1 MGDAESIIEDLNLEP
16 HPEGGYFVEC
26 FKTDSISIIYYL
38 LKKNEKS
45 HWHRLNKNE
54 NLHFYKGDPL
64 IIYISEDGI
73 NFKSFILGEKNNF
86 NYTVKA
92 GNWFA
97 MRSSGEYSLIGC
109 TVAPAFSYN
118 DFELAPP
125 EWKPKTFNIKI

>member
-1 MGDAESIIEDLNLEP
+1 MSDAESIIKDLNLEP
-16 HPEGGYFVEC
+16 HPEWGHFFEC

-73 NFKSFILGEKNNF
+73 NFKSFILGE
-86 NYTVKA
+86 
-92 GNWFA
+92 
-97 MRSSGEYSLIGC
+97 
-109 TVAPAFSYN
+109 
-118 DFELAPP
+118 
-125 EWKPKTFNIKI
+125 